1 MLKKILDNYY
11 KLENITHKIM
21 NKGLK
26 FCFIMCLIAGFI
38 LCTYLFDF
46 SFPIFYYIGITLFK
60 MSLIF
65 ATEFIL
71 CGFVADRIKK
81 QIS

>member
-46 SFPIFYYIGITLFK
+46 SFPIF
-60 MSLIF
+60 
-65 ATEFIL
+65 
-71 CGFVADRIKK
+71 
-81 QIS
+81 